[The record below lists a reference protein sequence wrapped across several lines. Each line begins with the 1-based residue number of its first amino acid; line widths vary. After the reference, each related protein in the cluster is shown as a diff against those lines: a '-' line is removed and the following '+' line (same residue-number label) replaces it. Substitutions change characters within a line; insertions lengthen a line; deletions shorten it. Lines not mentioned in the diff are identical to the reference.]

1 MTEIRNDHFK
11 FSTAILSRLGEELNP
26 HPHQGIIELVRNS
39 YDADALNCKIELSGV
54 SKKGGAIRITDDGT
68 GMDLPGISNGWL
80 VLGRSGKSRR
90 KRTKKYKRRPVGDK
104 GLGRLAALRMG
115 RRVTLI
121 TRPQEEPLF
130 EHKVIID
137 WGNYD
142 RVNVIEDVIL
152 DIETNATTKSGRFGT
167 EILIEN
173 LYSSLRKKELGRLAR
188 SLLLLTDPFGNPSG
202 FKPTLDAKEFDDLER
217 ILQNEYFPSAEYHL
231 KAKINNKGMASAT
244 ITDWHGRKLWT
255 AEHFTLKKK
264 DKPYDVPKATF
275 EFWAFNL
282 GKTEFLPSSIS
293 LTDIRAWLA
302 AVGGV
307 HFYHRG
313 LRVYPYG
320 DKGHDWL
327 ELNLRRV
334 QNPELRP
341 STNTSIGRLCID
353 DPNNKLI
360 QKTDRTGFIENNTF
374 EELSAF
380 AHDVLEWMASS
391 RLKMREEKRLKKRS
405 TAKQN
410 YQKTRK
416 ALDNAIKE
424 IPEEFQETIK
434 EIVSTFEDASTKH
447 VEVLK
452 EEVQL
457 YRTLGTVGTTFA
469 VFSHEVKKP
478 MRRIHDMANAIEN
491 TCREMF
497 AEKYDGILEES
508 VKMIRRSVEAMI
520 ALPEVALKLLER
532 DKRETKVVSVNREI
546 TNVLQMFAPF
556 FKQRGV
562 NPEKELVDINPYIY
576 GSEAAIQSILTNLIN
591 NSLNA
596 FTVEAGQNKT
606 RKIIFRTLLSKQT
619 VQIHV
624 LDSGPGICNL
634 SINEIWLPG
643 KTTTQNGTGL
653 GLTIVRDAVADLEG
667 KAYAIAKSE
676 LGGAE
681 IVIELPITK
690 ERP

>member
-1 MTEIRNDHFK
+1 MKKIKQDHFK
-11 FSTAILSRLGEELNP
+11 FSTGILRRLGEELNP

-68 GMDLPGISNGWL
+68 GMDLYGISNGWL
-80 VLGRSGKSRR
+80 VLGRSRKSRR
-90 KRTKKYKRRPVGDK
+90 RRTKKYKRRPVGDK

-115 RRVTLI
+115 RKVTLV
-121 TRPQEEPLF
+121 TRSEKEPLF
-130 EHKVIID
+130 EHKVVID
-137 WGNYD
+137 WGDYD
-142 RVNVIEDVIL
+142 KVNVIENVTL
-152 DIETNATTKSGRFGT
+152 TIETLGSAKCNQFGT

-173 LYSSLRKKELGRLAR
+173 LNSSFRKKEVEKLAR
-188 SLLLLTDPFGNPSG
+188 SLLLLTDPFSNPSG

-217 ILQNEYFPSAEYHL
+217 MLKNEYFSSAEYHL

-255 AEHFTLKKK
+255 AEHLTLRKKG
-264 DKPYDVPKATF
+264 KPYDAPIATF

-282 GKTEFLPSSIS
+282 GKTEFLTNSMS
-293 LTDIRAWLA
+293 LTDIKAWLA

-307 HFYHRG
+307 HFYHRD

-320 DKGHDWL
+320 DRGHDWL
-327 ELNLRRV
+327 ELNLRRA
-334 QNPELRP
+334 QSPELRP
-341 STNTSIGRLCID
+341 STNTSLGCLSVI
-353 DPNNKLI
+353 DPNDRLV
-360 QKTDRTGFIENNTF
+360 QKTDRTGFIENTTF
-374 EELSAF
+374 EELRTF
-380 AHDVLEWMASS
+380 AYDALEWMASS

-410 YQKTRK
+410 YRKTKK
-416 ALDNAIKE
+416 ALDNVIKEMPVESQEAIKKA
-424 IPEEFQETIK
+424 IN
-434 EIVSTFEDASTKH
+434 TFEYASTKH

-452 EEVQL
+452 DEVQL

-469 VFSHEVKKP
+469 VFSHEIRKP
-478 MRRIHDMANAIEN
+478 MRRIQDMTNVIER
-491 TCREMF
+491 TCRENF
-497 AEKYDGILEES
+497 KKKYDGILRKS
-508 VKMIRRSVEAMI
+508 VKIIRRSVEAMVT
-520 ALPEVALKLLER
+520 LPDVALKLLER
-532 DKRETKVVSVNREI
+532 DKRETKVVSINSEI

-562 NPEKELVDINPYIY
+562 KPEKELVDTNPYIY
-576 GSEAAIQSILTNLIN
+576 GSEAAVQSILTNLIN

-596 FTVEAGQNKT
+596 FTIETGQNKT
-606 RKIIFRTLLSKQT
+606 RKIIFRTLLSKKT

-643 KTTTQNGTGL
+643 KTTTRNGTGL
-653 GLTIVRDAVADLEG
+653 GLTIVRDTVADLGG
-667 KAYAIAKSE
+667 KAYAVAKSE

-690 ERP
+690 EKP

>member
-1 MTEIRNDHFK
+1 MTETRQDHFK
-11 FSTAILSRLGEELNP
+11 FSTAILRRLGEELNP

-54 SKKGGAIRITDDGT
+54 SKKGGTIRITDDGT
-68 GMDLPGISNGWL
+68 GMDLPGISDGWL

-90 KRTKKYKRRPVGDK
+90 RRTKKYRRLPVGDK

-115 RRVTLI
+115 RKVTLV
-121 TRPQEEPLF
+121 TRPEKEPLF
-130 EHKVIID
+130 EHKVVID
-137 WGNYD
+137 WGDYD
-142 RVNVIEDVIL
+142 RANVVEDVSL
-152 DIETNATTKSGRFGT
+152 NIETLGTTKCNQFGT

-173 LYSSLRKKELGRLAR
+173 LNSSFGKKEVGRLAR
-188 SLLLLTDPFGNPSG
+188 SLLLLTDPFVNPSA

-231 KAKINNKGMASAT
+231 NAKINNKGMASAT
-244 ITDWHGRKLWT
+244 ITDWFGRKLWT

-264 DKPYDVPKATF
+264 HKPYDAPEATL

-293 LTDIRAWLA
+293 LTNIRAWLA

-327 ELNLRRV
+327 ELNLRRA
-334 QNPELRP
+334 QTPELRP
-341 STNTSIGRLCID
+341 STNTSIGRLCVD

-380 AHDVLEWMASS
+380 AHDALEWMASS

-405 TAKQN
+405 TAKHN
-410 YQKTRK
+410 FQKTKK
-416 ALDNAIKE
+416 ALDNAIKK
-424 IPEEFQETIK
+424 IPEEFQDTIK
-434 EIVSTFEDASTKH
+434 EIVSTFEDASTKQ

-452 EEVQL
+452 DEVQL
-457 YRTLGTVGTTFA
+457 YRTLATVGTTFA

-491 TCREMF
+491 ICREKF
-497 AEKYDGILEES
+497 AERYDGILEES
-508 VKMIRRSVEAMI
+508 VKMIRRSAKAMLT
-520 ALPEVALKLLER
+520 LPEVALKLLER
-532 DKRETKVVSVNREI
+532 DKRETKVVSINAEI
-546 TNVLQMFAPF
+546 ANVLQLFAPF

-562 NPEKELVDINPYIY
+562 KPEKELVDTNPFIY
-576 GSEAAIQSILTNLIN
+576 SSEAALQSILANLIN

-596 FTVEAGQNKT
+596 FAVETGQNKT
-606 RKIIFRTLLSKQT
+606 RKIIFRTLLSKQIIQ
-619 VQIHV
+619 VHV

-653 GLTIVRDAVADLEG
+653 GLTIVRDAVADLGG
-667 KAYAIAKSE
+667 KAYAIARSE

-690 ERP
+690 EEP